1 MPIPMKVRA
10 VALALSVA
18 FAGLSPAFAQQAP
31 AAAPDAVQAAP
42 IDPANMKAAHDLLE
56 ATNTDAQFATI
67 VPLMFQQMR
76 QSLPSQGP
84 AQQEEVNK
92 VFDEIQ
98 KQFLERRSEIL
109 DQIARLYAIK
119 FSPEE
124 MNALSD
130 FYRSPV
136 GQKFIAAMPEL
147 AADAMRLGN
156 AWGQQIGREAEQK
169 IRDELQKRGVKL

>member
-1 MPIPMKVRA
+1 MTFAMKA
-10 VALALSVA
+10 PAAAALALSLA
-18 FAGLSPAFAQQAP
+18 FTGLTPAFAQQPPAATPQVAP
-31 AAAPDAVQAAP
+31 ANVDPARLQAAR
-42 IDPANMKAAHDLLE
+42 DLLVV
-56 ATNTDAQFATI
+56 TNTDAQFATI
-67 VPLMFQQMR
+67 IPLMFQQMR
-76 QSLPSQGP
+76 QTLPGQGP

-92 VFDEIQ
+92 VFEEIQ
-98 KQFLERRSEIL
+98 KQFLDRRSEVL
-109 DQIARLYAIK
+109 DQIARLYAAK

-130 FYRSPV
+130 FYRSPI

-156 AWGQQIGREAEQK
+156 VWGQEIGREAEQK